1 VIDVRH
7 PGSRPTAIPAA
18 ALLTLALAAPA
29 MAQITDAGST
39 ERPPGWSLA
48 PGLGVSQFWDDN
60 PTLAA
65 EGDARTADSVT
76 SVRPSLILGFRGKQT
91 ILRSDYT
98 GSFDFYNRLPEL
110 NTREHRGGLDFTHQ
124 ITRRLQ
130 IFARD
135 QAMISPTT
143 ADSLDLVPT
152 VLRRQTTRMNAF
164 SSGFEA
170 ALSKRTTLNGAY
182 ASQWIDFA
190 DGGVTADPGDG
201 FGVGPSDGLAVD
213 ALLQG
218 GHSHGGSGELRHR
231 LNARLAIGADYQAQR
246 ALVARG
252 NELFDVHSALGVAE
266 VALGP
271 GAAATFGY
279 GHAWLYTGGGLSRS
293 GPAFDLGLD
302 WHGRRVGGTL
312 RYGRAFLPSFGFG
325 GTFQNQE
332 LRATLQASP
341 ARWVRWTGGVAVSN
355 NEALDPTDPT
365 LRAVSAQT
373 SIGWIVKRR
382 LRLEA
387 FGLHVS
393 QDSGLAGG
401 RVHRTRVGVQATV
414 SDMVRS
420 R

>member
-1 VIDVRH
+1 VTDRRRRR
-7 PGSRPTAIPAA
+7 SRSRRVALLA
-18 ALLTLALAAPA
+18 ALVLGLPALAA
-29 MAQITDAGST
+29 AQLTDAGSP

-48 PGLGVSQFWDDN
+48 PALGVSEFWDDN

-65 EGDARTADSVT
+65 EGDVRPGDAVT
-76 SVRPSLILGFRGKQT
+76 SVRPSLAIGFRGKRT
-91 ILRSDYT
+91 LLRTGYN

-110 NTREHRGGLDFTHQ
+110 NTRDHRGGVDFTHQ
-124 ITRRLQ
+124 LTRRLQ

-135 QAMISPTT
+135 QAMVSPTT
-143 ADSLDLVPT
+143 GDALDLVPT

-164 SSGFEA
+164 RGGFDA
-170 ALSKRTTLNGAY
+170 TLSKRTTLSGAY
-182 ASQWIDFA
+182 TSQWIDFA
-190 DGGVTADPGDG
+190 NDGET
-201 FGVGPSDGLAVD
+201 FD

-218 GHSHGGSGELRHR
+218 GHANGGSGELRHR
-231 LNARLAIGADYQAQR
+231 LNARLAVGADYEAQR
-246 ALVARG
+246 AIVARG

-266 VALGP
+266 IALGP
-271 GAAATFGY
+271 GAAATVAY
-279 GHAWLYTGGGLSRS
+279 GHAWLFTGGGLSRS
-293 GPAFDLGLD
+293 GPAFDVGLD

-341 ARWVRWTGGVAVSN
+341 ARWVRWTGGVALSN

-365 LRAVSAQT
+365 LRAVTAQT

-382 LRLEA
+382 LRFEA

-401 RVHRTRVGVQATV
+401 RVHRTRAGVQATV
-414 SDMVRS
+414 SEMVGKR
-420 R
+420 